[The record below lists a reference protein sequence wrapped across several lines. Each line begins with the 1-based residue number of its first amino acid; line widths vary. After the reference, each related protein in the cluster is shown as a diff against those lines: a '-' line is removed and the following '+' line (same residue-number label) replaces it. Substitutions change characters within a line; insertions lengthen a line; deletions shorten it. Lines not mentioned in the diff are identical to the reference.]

1 MTVMKTV
8 KSPPSTKQDI
18 DNLYKKIKGEFA
30 TKDDLKAF
38 ATKDDLKQVKDEIVE
53 MKDEIV
59 EMKDE
64 IMGEL
69 KSQQENQ
76 KIHNYSH
83 SRINDDLD
91 DHETRIRK
99 LEKTSATA

>member
-1 MTVMKTV
+1 
-8 KSPPSTKQDI
+8 
-18 DNLYKKIKGEFA
+18 
-30 TKDDLKAF
+30 
-38 ATKDDLKQVKDEIVE
+38 

-91 DHETRIRK
+91 DHETRICK

>member
-53 MKDEIV
+53 MKDEI
-59 EMKDE
+59 
-64 IMGEL
+64 MGEL

-76 KIHNYSH
+76 EIHNYSH

>member
-1 MTVMKTV
+1 MTTAKNL
-8 KSPPSTKQDI
+8 PATKQDI
-18 DNLYKKIKGEFA
+18 DCLYKKIKSEFA

-38 ATKDDLKQVKDEIVE
+38 ATKDDLKQVKDEI
-53 MKDEIV
+53 I

-64 IMGEL
+64 IMSEL

-76 KIHNYSH
+76 EVHTYSH

-99 LEKTSATA
+99 LEKTPAAI